1 MSNEKNAGTE
11 VVPAVGRI
19 VTTQQI
25 EDAGLLMPLADP
37 AALRAAFAER
47 QRVLTS
53 ILDPD
58 RDFLYSVKYR
68 DRDGNERSTL
78 VNTLTEAKRQIEHLG
93 NGAKYDAHPK
103 KSGCLKLAHALGIES
118 VMVETTGLP
127 KDPRANWSSCRY
139 IATHKRTGRREEGQ
153 GYCSSDERPNQK
165 MKAHAIIS
173 MADTRAYCHAVL
185 RCAGYDNVG
194 AEEMELLAAGEQ
206 DVAVTIQNVIPVER
220 ERPALATQSAPR
232 TTIMEEMN
240 RTAPTQAAP
249 TPIAAS
255 SQAAPQAAAPAAAQA
270 SAPAPTPTPKEP
282 LPAAPHPE
290 GPGKGDVITN
300 AMAAELS
307 AKLLAKLGSKE
318 KARAWLKDAAGVE
331 RSIHVREDQIGSLT
345 KMLDA
350 LEAP

>member
-1 MSNEKNAGTE
+1 MNDEKSVGAE
-11 VVPAVGRI
+11 LVPAVGRV

-25 EDAGLLMPLADP
+25 EDAGLMMPIADP

-58 RDFLYSVKYR
+58 RDFLYSVKYK
-68 DRDGNERSTL
+68 DRDGNDRSVFT
-78 VNTLTEAKRQIEHLG
+78 NTLAEAKAQVAHLG
-93 NGAKYDAHPK
+93 VGARYDAHPK

-118 VMVETTGLP
+118 RMVETTGLP
-127 KDPRANWSSCRY
+127 KDPRANYSSCRY
-139 IATHKRTGRREEGQ
+139 IATHKRTGRQEEGQ
-153 GYCSSDERPNQK
+153 GYCDSSERAK

-194 AEEMELLAAGEQ
+194 AEEMELLAIGDPME
-206 DVAVTIQNVIPVER
+206 VTIQNNMPVER
-220 ERPALATQSAPR
+220 ERPALATQAAPR
-232 TTIMEEMN
+232 TIVDEMKVSAPAATPVTVTSQG
-240 RTAPTQAAP
+240 TAEGPGVRVP
-249 TPIAAS
+249 MG
-255 SQAAPQAAAPAAAQA
+255 AAPAA
-270 SAPAPTPTPKEP
+270 SVPEP
-282 LPAAPHPE
+282 LPPAPPPE

-307 AKLLAKLGSKE
+307 ALLLAKLGSRD
-318 KARAWLKDAAGVE
+318 KARAWLKDNAGVE
-331 RSIHVREDQIGSLT
+331 RSIHIREDQIGSVT
-345 KMLDA
+345 KKLEA